1 MMTATEVLQRTEE
14 KMRLLG
20 PMLGRQ
26 QSEFLRPLVDRVF
39 AILLRRGK
47 IPREAIPPIL
57 AGRKLDVRYS
67 SMIAKSQRL
76 SEGQSILR
84 TIEAAAPFLQMDPN
98 VIDLIDAEKAV
109 KVIAEIYGF
118 PQEIIRP
125 LARVQQIRQQRAE
138 AQQEQAEMQ
147 KEMQEAEMMVKAAPV
162 LQKVAQEEGV

>member
-1 MMTATEVLQRTEE
+1 
-14 KMRLLG
+14 
-20 PMLGRQ
+20 
-26 QSEFLRPLVDRVF
+26 
-39 AILLRRGK
+39 
-47 IPREAIPPIL
+47 
-57 AGRKLDVRYS
+57 
-67 SMIAKSQRL
+67 
-76 SEGQSILR
+76 
-84 TIEAAAPFLQMDPN
+84 MDPN

-162 LQKVAQEEGV
+162 LQKAAQEEGV